1 MSYFQDRLK
10 LYGFVEVPEVAR
22 AIKKRVGGVPN
33 GFKVYR
39 SRGGN
44 HELYLRGRRDLDLGK
59 IVGDAMFRKI
69 RKHYHV
75 MNNIGSYAHTHKEVE
90 EIAEKREQSEK
101 AEKDERM
108 RYMAKEY
115 WKYGIRGSSGGKAP
129 SVVVDG
135 LKGA

>member
-1 MSYFQDRLK
+1 MSYFTDRLK
-10 LYGFVEVPEVAR
+10 IYGFTEVPEVAR

-59 IVGDAMFRKI
+59 IVGDVMYRKV

-75 MNNIGSYAHTHKEVE
+75 MNNIGSYKGTYKEVE
-90 EIAEKREQSEK
+90 EIAEKREASEA
-101 AEKDERM
+101 AEKEERM
-108 RYMAKEY
+108 RYMGKEY
-115 WKYGIRGSSGGKAP
+115 WKYGIRGSSGSKAP

-135 LKGA
+135 FKEV